1 MGRTLR
7 APILK
12 LDVNCMAAIS
22 NEKVSCTDVCITAGG
37 CCGFAIG
44 GGGGFFWGGGGGWV
58 VFWMILGGVVFGKK
72 RASGEG
78 AFGGFEGGVRGP
90 SGTGGGITNEK
101 DFC

>member
-44 GGGGFFWGGGGGWV
+44 GARDRVAGGGGGRGRSRLIGGV
-58 VFWMILGGVVFGKK
+58 GVGENPGCAAAALGGG
-72 RASGEG
+72 SGG
-78 AFGGFEGGVRGP
+78 
-90 SGTGGGITNEK
+90 GTGARGGPGGRNRGGA
-101 DFC
+101 

>member
-12 LDVNCMAAIS
+12 LEVNCMAAIS

-44 GGGGFFWGGGGGWV
+44 GAGGLVEGAVGVWV
-58 VFWMILGGVVFGKK
+58 VLGKIAGVVVWENAGSAEAAVGWEAEGGVV
-72 RASGEG
+72 
-78 AFGGFEGGVRGP
+78 AFAGNGVGVRV
-90 SGTGGGITNEK
+90 E
-101 DFC
+101 